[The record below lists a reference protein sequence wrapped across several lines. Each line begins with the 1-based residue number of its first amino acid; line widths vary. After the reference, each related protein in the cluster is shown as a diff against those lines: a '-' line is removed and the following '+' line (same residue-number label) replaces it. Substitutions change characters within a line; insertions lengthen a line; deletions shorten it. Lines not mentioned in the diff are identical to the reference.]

1 LSHFC
6 ELSHFVNYV
15 SFCIEVITMNQWG
28 LNDEV
33 LIKIL
38 NNVNGTI
45 LVADKDERIIFANN
59 VVLKIFNLSF
69 NDIYRKTIDELIDSG
84 LFINSA
90 TKAAFTTKQLA
101 VKYVRGKM
109 DTPILTISNPVRD
122 RNGDV
127 EMVVAF
133 SIDEILLENIVNEMA
148 AEKNN
153 ARQLLSYLSNSDS
166 KNVPIVA
173 ESRAMQEIIALLAR
187 ISQVDSTVLLTGESG
202 TGKEVLS
209 RFIHKSS
216 PRSAEVFIPVNCA
229 AIPSELME
237 SEFFGYARGAFTGA
251 TREGKAGFFELADN
265 GTLFLDEIAEMPLAI
280 QSKFLRVLETG
291 DVKRLGAE
299 KDKHVNVRVI
309 AATNKNL
316 YQMVQEGSFRED
328 LYYRLNVIPIR
339 IPPLRERPA
348 DILPLAKVFLNNFN
362 RKYGLNR
369 IFSHEAVK
377 KLQSYPWP
385 GNVRELRNVIE
396 RLVIASD
403 SNILS
408 FHSADKTPALK
419 ITEQFYTGTSSV
431 PDVEANE
438 GRPLKDI
445 MREYEQKVVLATID
459 HYNGSVAKAA
469 AALKLHK
476 SALYRKLESYNKDTL
491 I

>member
-1 LSHFC
+1 
-6 ELSHFVNYV
+6 
-15 SFCIEVITMNQWG
+15 MNQWG

-33 LIKIL
+33 LINIL

-59 VVLKIFNLSF
+59 LVLKIFDLSF
-69 NDIYRKTIDELIDSG
+69 KDIYQKTVDELIDSG

-109 DTPILTISNPVRD
+109 DTPILTISNPVKN
-122 RNGDV
+122 RNGEV

-133 SIDEILLENIVNEMA
+133 SIDEILLENIVNEMTV
-148 AEKNN
+148 EKNN
-153 ARQLLSYLSNSDS
+153 AKQLLSYLSNSDT

-173 ESRAMQEIIALLAR
+173 ESRQMQELIALLAR

-209 RFIHKSS
+209 RFIHKNS
-216 PRSAEVFIPVNCA
+216 PRNAEVFIPVNCA

-316 YQMVQEGSFRED
+316 YKMVQEGLFRED

-348 DILPLAKVFLNNFN
+348 DILPLAKVFLNSFN

-369 IFSHEAVK
+369 IFSNEAVK

-408 FHSADKTPALK
+408 FHASDKTPVLK
-419 ITEQFYTGTSSV
+419 ITEQFYSGTASV
-431 PDVEANE
+431 PDADVNE
-438 GRPLKDI
+438 GRSLKEI
-445 MREYEQKVVLATID
+445 MREYEQKVVLSTID

-469 AALKLHK
+469 TALKLHK

-491 I
+491 L

>member
-1 LSHFC
+1 
-6 ELSHFVNYV
+6 
-15 SFCIEVITMNQWG
+15 MNQWG

-33 LIKIL
+33 LINIL

-59 VVLKIFNLSF
+59 LVLKIFDLSF
-69 NDIYRKTIDELIDSG
+69 KDIYRKTIDELIDSG

-109 DTPILTISNPVRD
+109 DTPILTISNPVKNG
-122 RNGDV
+122 NGDV
-127 EMVVAF
+127 DMVVAF
-133 SIDEILLENIVNEMA
+133 SIDEILLENIVNEMTV
-148 AEKNN
+148 EKNN
-153 ARQLLSYLSNSDS
+153 AKQLLSYLSNSDN

-209 RFIHKSS
+209 RFIHKNS

-316 YQMVQEGSFRED
+316 YKMVQEGSFRED

-348 DILPLAKVFLNNFN
+348 DILPLAKVFLNSFN

-369 IFSHEAVK
+369 IFSNEAVK

-408 FHSADKTPALK
+408 FHSSDKTPVLK
-419 ITEQFYTGTSSV
+419 ITEQFYTGTASV
-431 PDVEANE
+431 PDAEANE
-438 GRPLKDI
+438 GRSLKEI
-445 MREYEQKVVLATID
+445 MREYEQKVVLNTID

-469 AALKLHK
+469 TALKLHK
-476 SALYRKLESYNKDTL
+476 SALYRKLESYTKDTL
-491 I
+491 F

>member
-1 LSHFC
+1 
-6 ELSHFVNYV
+6 V
-15 SFCIEVITMNQWG
+15 
-28 LNDEV
+28 D
-33 LIKIL
+33 
-38 NNVNGTI
+38 
-45 LVADKDERIIFANN
+45 
-59 VVLKIFNLSF
+59 
-69 NDIYRKTIDELIDSG
+69 
-84 LFINSA
+84 
-90 TKAAFTTKQLA
+90 
-101 VKYVRGKM
+101 
-109 DTPILTISNPVRD
+109 
-122 RNGDV
+122 
-127 EMVVAF
+127 MVVAF
-133 SIDEILLENIVNEMA
+133 SIDEILLENIVNEMTV
-148 AEKNN
+148 EKNN
-153 ARQLLSYLSNSDS
+153 AKQLLSYLSNSDN

-316 YQMVQEGSFRED
+316 YKMVQEGLFRED

-369 IFSHEAVK
+369 IFSNEAVK

-408 FHSADKTPALK
+408 FHSSDRTPVLK
-419 ITEQFYTGTSSV
+419 ITEQFYSGTDSV
-431 PDVEANE
+431 PDADENE
-438 GRPLKDI
+438 GRSLKEI
-445 MREYEQKVVLATID
+445 MREYEQKVVLSTID

-469 AALKLHK
+469 TALKLHK

-491 I
+491 M

>member
-1 LSHFC
+1 
-6 ELSHFVNYV
+6 
-15 SFCIEVITMNQWG
+15 MNQWG

-33 LIKIL
+33 LINIL

-59 VVLKIFNLSF
+59 LVLKIFDLSF
-69 NDIYRKTIDELIDSG
+69 KDIYQKTVDELIDSG

-109 DTPILTISNPVRD
+109 DTPILTISNPVKN
-122 RNGDV
+122 RNGEV

-133 SIDEILLENIVNEMA
+133 SIDEILLENIVNEMTV
-148 AEKNN
+148 EKNN
-153 ARQLLSYLSNSDS
+153 AKQLLSYLSNSDT

-173 ESRAMQEIIALLAR
+173 ESRQMQELIALLAR

-209 RFIHKSS
+209 RFIHKNS
-216 PRSAEVFIPVNCA
+216 PRNAEVFIPVNCA

-299 KDKHVNVRVI
+299 KDRHVNVRVI

-316 YQMVQEGSFRED
+316 YKMVREGLSRED

-348 DILPLAKVFLNNFN
+348 DILPLAKVFLNSFN

-369 IFSHEAVK
+369 IFSNEAVK

-408 FHSADKTPALK
+408 FHASDKTPVLK
-419 ITEQFYTGTSSV
+419 ITEQFYSGAASV
-431 PDVEANE
+431 PDADVNE
-438 GRPLKDI
+438 GRSLKEI
-445 MREYEQKVVLATID
+445 MREYEQKVVLSTID

-469 AALKLHK
+469 TALKLHK

-491 I
+491 L

>member
-1 LSHFC
+1 
-6 ELSHFVNYV
+6 
-15 SFCIEVITMNQWG
+15 MNKWG
-28 LNDEV
+28 LNDDV
-33 LIKIL
+33 LINIL

-45 LVADKDERIIFANN
+45 LVADKDQRIIFANKL
-59 VVLKIFNLSF
+59 VLKIFNLSF
-69 NDIYRKTIDELIDSG
+69 DDIYRKTIDELIDSG

-122 RNGDV
+122 RNGEV

-148 AEKNN
+148 SEKNN

-216 PRSAEVFIPVNCA
+216 PRSSEVFIPVNCA

-316 YQMVQEGSFRED
+316 YKLVQEGAFRED

-348 DILPLAKVFLNNFN
+348 DILPLARVFLNSFN
-362 RKYGLNR
+362 RKYGLNK
-369 IFSHEAVK
+369 IFSHEAAK
-377 KLQSYPWP
+377 RLQSYPWP

-403 SNILS
+403 SNILT
-408 FHSADKTPALK
+408 FHAPNDKTPALK
-419 ITEQFYTGTSSV
+419 ITETFYSAASDN
-431 PDVEANE
+431 PDNEANY
-438 GRPLKDI
+438 GRSLKEI
-445 MREYEQKVVLATID
+445 MREYEQKVVLNTID
-459 HYNGSVAKAA
+459 HYDGSVAKAA

-476 SALYRKLESYNKDTL
+476 SALYRKLESYNKDSL
-491 I
+491 L

>member
-1 LSHFC
+1 
-6 ELSHFVNYV
+6 
-15 SFCIEVITMNQWG
+15 MNQWG

-69 NDIYRKTIDELIDSG
+69 KDIYQKTIDELIDSG

-109 DTPILTISNPVRD
+109 DTPILTISNPVKNH
-122 RNGDV
+122 NGEVD
-127 EMVVAF
+127 MVVAF
-133 SIDEILLENIVNEMA
+133 SIDEILLENIVNEMTV
-148 AEKNN
+148 EKNN
-153 ARQLLSYLSNSDS
+153 AKQLLSYLSNSDT

-173 ESRAMQEIIALLAR
+173 ESRAMQEIIALLVR

-316 YQMVQEGSFRED
+316 YKMVQEGLFRED

-348 DILPLAKVFLNNFN
+348 DILPLAKVFLNSFN

-369 IFSHEAVK
+369 IFSNEAVK

-408 FHSADKTPALK
+408 FHSSDRTPVLK
-419 ITEQFYTGTSSV
+419 ITEQFYSGTASV
-431 PDVEANE
+431 PDADENE
-438 GRPLKDI
+438 GRSLKEI
-445 MREYEQKVVLATID
+445 MREYEQKVVLSTID

-469 AALKLHK
+469 TALKLHK

-491 I
+491 M